1 MWSECL
7 AGRSGN
13 DIASGLCAILDKV
26 FTTYP
31 NIKKLVTWSDSCVPQ
46 NRNQIMSYMM
56 QDTMKKLSYVQS
68 ITMNYSEPGHSTIQE
83 VEAVHSV
90 IERSLKHK
98 EVFSLLDLTKKL
110 LIVRPRDPFVNIQMT
125 KQKFFDYAQTY
136 KCYKYSLL
144 PFSKVKLL
152 QFKRGLCKRAL
163 YKSSFADT
171 TPSLALIAPEAS
183 PRRPLPNVSA
193 LSVVEMLPPPVP
205 SSTVVELPTAK
216 IKDVESL
223 HRFMPAVDVA
233 YVKSLIRSCKRAE
246 VRSTS
251 AEITACPK
259 AASSV
264 NAPKIKTRNSKKL
277 VAK

>member
-13 DIASGLCAILDKV
+13 DIASGLRAILDKV

-31 NIKKLVTWSDSCVPQ
+31 DIRKLITWSDSCVPQ

-56 QDTMKKLSYVQS
+56 QDILKKHSHVQS
-68 ITMNYSEPGHSTIQE
+68 ITMKYSEPGHSTIQE
-83 VEAVHSV
+83 VDAVHSV

-110 LIVRPRDPFVNIQMT
+110 LIVRPRDPFVIIQMT
-125 KQKFFDYAQTY
+125 KQKFFDYAKTS
-136 KCYKYSLL
+136 KCYKYSLV

-152 QFKRGLCKRAL
+152 QFKQGLCKRVF
-163 YKSSFADT
+163 YKTSFEDT
-171 TPSLALIAPEAS
+171 TPSVALIAPEAS

-193 LSVVEMLPPPVP
+193 VNVVERLLPPVP

-223 HRFMPAVDVA
+223 YRFMPAVDVA
-233 YVKSLIRSCKRAE
+233 YVKSLIRSCNRAE
-246 VRSTS
+246 VPSTS
-251 AEITACPK
+251 AEITACPE
-259 AASSV
+259 AASAV
-264 NAPKIKTRNSKKL
+264 NAPKVKTRNSKKL